1 MPAFRRIVIVMFENA
16 SRDTVLANQYMRDLR
31 KQGVWLSSSHGVT
44 HPSQPNYIAL
54 TGADTLGFNSDDPGW
69 VTWVDHSN
77 YPPTT
82 IKSIVDLIEAQ
93 GLTWKAYAED
103 LDLADQEAKA
113 GIDPPY
119 TQKYP
124 DGIFTP
130 YPAAPPGGS
139 GLFARK
145 HVPFLSYPNIVA
157 KENVRELIVDFE
169 QFQTDIANDALPEFS
184 FVVPNLLNDGHNGP
198 GHSNPFDRQNIAN
211 IQNFLQNIFLK
222 DDPISSYPPETL
234 IVLTF
239 DEAYPVIAPYNIY
252 TLLIGDMLQAG
263 TVRTEPYN
271 HYSLLRS
278 IEINFGLGS
287 LGRNDVAATPYWFL
301 QS

>member
-1 MPAFRRIVIVMFENA
+1 MPAFRRIVVVLFENA
-16 SRDTVLANQYMRDLR
+16 SRDTVLANAYMAGLR
-31 KQGVWLSSSHGVT
+31 SQGVFLANSHGVT

-54 TGADTLGFNSDDPGW
+54 TGGDTLGFNSDDPGW
-69 VTWVDHSN
+69 VTWVDHSE

-82 IKSIVDLIEAQ
+82 ITSIVDLIEAR

-103 LDLADQEAKA
+103 LNQADQDAKQQ
-113 GIDPPY
+113 GS
-119 TQKYP
+119 P

-130 YPAAPPGGS
+130 YPGTPSAGS

-157 KENVRELIVDFE
+157 KENVRDLIVDLD
-169 QFQTDIANDALPEFS
+169 QFQTDIDNHALPEFS
-184 FVVPNLLNDGHNGP
+184 LVVPNLLHDGHNGTGDSDP
-198 GHSNPFDRQNIAN
+198 TDSQNIVN
-211 IQNFLQNIFLK
+211 IQAFLQDTFLK

-239 DEAYPVIAPYNIY
+239 DEAYPVTDAYNVY

-263 TVRTEPYN
+263 TVRMEPYN

-278 IEINFGLGS
+278 IEVNFGLGS

-301 QS
+301 RGQSSGCA